1 MTKQLSPGGKSQS
14 PPPERRRLIRRTG
27 RMNKRVYLMAVPVIV
42 YFFIFNYIPMGGILM
57 AFEDYSIKKGIFGST
72 FVGFDNFIRFFNSI
86 YCWRVIRNTLLISL
100 YGLLFSFP
108 SRSSSRSAST
118 KSATP
123 V

>member
-1 MTKQLSPGGKSQS
+1 
-14 PPPERRRLIRRTG
+14 
-27 RMNKRVYLMAVPVIV
+27 MAVPVIV
-42 YFFIFNYIPMGGILM
+42 YFFILNYIPMGGILM

-108 SRSSSRSAST
+108 FPIIFALCLNEIRNTKFKKLTRPSPTCPTSSRSSSSSRFCRTSPRRT
-118 KSATP
+118 GC
-123 V
+123 